1 MAEVWTLDGLSINDG
16 TTFRI
21 AGEVDL
27 TPPRQR
33 QEWIGA
39 ADSEW
44 QALSRQPLHEN
55 REIVIPLEVVQQA
68 TKDLALDKVGQIAD
82 KLRLASRTQDGIALV
97 WTPHGSSGQVTFDV
111 LAGEISGFPLDV
123 MFADFRMPRPTL
135 RLVCKPYWRATEVT
149 TSTASS
155 STPFV
160 TLEVASVPGDIPAL
174 GRLIV
179 TDTATQNR
187 RHVEWGLEG
196 QYYNAATS
204 LLIDSDSMVTSGFAG
219 TLATVSGA
227 YDPNASGNNVVT
239 AGLTTTASAVVGTG
253 NLSHVG
259 AFRVK
264 GRFQHAIT
272 TSSVNVEVR
281 FVWRAGDGSWTTN
294 DWVEF
299 PNPDA
304 VWYERDLGTITIPTV
319 ISGTQRWEGRIEAR
333 QTSGAAGS
341 KSVQVDYLVLV
352 PTIEGYGRARATMSE
367 ISGLLV
373 DYDEFTATTAT
384 NALNATSS
392 DSGDTWATSGDAT
405 DYVFSDDLSGENVR
419 RSTTGD
425 TNGRYAILGS
435 ATPTDVQV
443 KTTAQHTLAPITAGQ
458 EVRQGVIARW
468 TNSSNYARAEMVR
481 DSSTARHL
489 RIVQVVAGAATTLAS
504 VSTTSLAITT
514 NTWLTIDLTVYVSGR
529 AIARILDAAGTSVL
543 LTVETQSSA
552 LATGG
557 TLASGSSGLYDFCN
571 AATGSVRYYD
581 SVATFTPSAEPI
593 ALYSGR
599 NMQFRHD
606 ETIRQDSTGVYTGR
620 PPSYR
625 GSRFLV
631 PVGTSR
637 VLVKARR
644 NDVEVST
651 DANVTDATQIQVAY
665 TPRGLAVPRF

>member
-33 QEWIGA
+33 QEWIGT

-68 TKDLALDKVGQIAD
+68 TKDLALDKVGQITD

-97 WTPHGSSGQVTFDV
+97 WTPHGSTRQVTFDV

-149 TSTASS
+149 TTTASS

-160 TLEVASVPGDIPAL
+160 TMEVTGVPGDIPAL

-187 RHVEWGLEG
+187 RHVEWGLES

-204 LLIDSDSMVTSGFAG
+204 LLIDSDDMVVSGFSGAQ
-219 TLATVSGA
+219 TNTISGA
-227 YDPNASGNNVVT
+227 YDPNASGNSSVFGTVSTSPT
-239 AGLTTTASAVVGTG
+239 AMAGTG
-253 NLSHVG
+253 SLSHVG
-259 AFRVK
+259 TFRVK
-264 GRFQHAIT
+264 A
-272 TSSVNVEVR
+272 
-281 FVWRAGDGSWTTN
+281 RATFTATIPWEMRLAWQVADGPWSFN
-294 DWVEF
+294 DWV
-299 PNPDA
+299 PMAQDA
-304 VWYERDLGTITIPTV
+304 LWHEVDLGSISISPV
-319 ISGTQRWEGRIEAR
+319 LSGTQRWTGRVEVRTLSGSGTFAVDYLILVPAQEGYGKAR
-333 QTSGAAGS
+333 AEFSATTGVSVGYDAFTSTTAFANLGGTTSDSAHTWTTSGAATDWVFTDIGPS
-341 KSVQVDYLVLV
+341 AEATEILIRAASSTSPRYGVIGTTLSNT
-352 PTIEGYGRARATMSE
+352 TIRAR
-367 ISGLLV
+367 V
-373 DYDEFTATTAT
+373 FTAIW
-384 NALNATSS
+384 S
-392 DSGDTWATSGDAT
+392 
-405 DYVFSDDLSGENVR
+405 
-419 RSTTGD
+419 
-425 TNGRYAILGS
+425 
-435 ATPTDVQV
+435 
-443 KTTAQHTLAPITAGQ
+443 PITSARLGL
-458 EVRQGVIARW
+458 IARW
-468 TNSSNYARAEMVR
+468 TDASNYVR
-481 DSSTARHL
+481 FNLKGTSGGTWDL
-489 RIVQVVAGAATTLAS
+489 EIVKVVAGVETVLAS
-504 VSTTSLAITT
+504 QGSVSWT
-514 NTWLTIDLTVYVSGR
+514 NVIDLGYLEFTVYATGTAIGVWYTSGG
-529 AIARILDAAGTSVL
+529 AVKATLSAADSV
-543 LTVETQSSA
+543 

-557 TLASGSSGLYDFCN
+557 TLDDGTVGIIDNGNGTDTF
-571 AATGSVRYYD
+571 GRYID
-581 SVATFTPSAEPI
+581 DVSWFVPAPEPI

-606 ETIRQDSTGVYTGR
+606 DTIRQDSTGTYTGR

-644 NDVEVST
+644 NDVETNT
-651 DANVTDATQIQVAY
+651 DPNVTDATQIQVAY
-665 TPRGLAVPRF
+665 TPRGLAVPRFG